1 MFLRISPPPLPS
13 PLLLPLPA
21 PARAKVCLEKEAPIL
36 ELLDD
41 AKIEMYGLKGE
52 TTAFDLTEE
61 KDTKEA
67 YVLANNYAFKDELA
81 EYIK

>member
-1 MFLRISPPPLPS
+1 M
-13 PLLLPLPA
+13 
-21 PARAKVCLEKEAPIL
+21 CLEKEAPIL

-67 YVLANNYAFKDELA
+67 YVLANNYVFKDELA